1 MDKVTFLRFEAPFV
15 IFETPFQTFEKP
27 VLSIICLS
35 PLRKWQLF
43 IIVGNERVI
52 AIWKI
57 F

>member
-27 VLSIICLS
+27 F
-35 PLRKWQLF
+35 QN
-43 IIVGNERVI
+43 GNSSSSLEMNGLYPSG
-52 AIWKI
+52 KSSEK